1 MTVIAQVS
9 DIHVRPHGIL
19 YQDAVDSNAMF
30 SAAVDSLNRIQP
42 EPDLVVISGD
52 LTDNGTED
60 EYQKLREL
68 LAGLKRPFVV
78 LPGNHDDRGNLGP
91 RFRITRGFRTRAHSR
106 SR

>member
-52 LTDNGTED
+52 LTDYGTED

-68 LAGLKRPFVV
+68 LAGLR
-78 LPGNHDDRGNLGP
+78 
-91 RFRITRGFRTRAHSR
+91 
-106 SR
+106 